1 MQSSESL
8 PGTGFARFNLSPSV
22 MKGIAG
28 AGFTEPR
35 PIQAATIEA
44 AMEGRDVLGLAQTGT
59 GKTAAFAIPVI
70 ERLLKPGKPGPR
82 ALIVAPTRE
91 LANQIETEIRLLAKF
106 TPLKTAAIFGGVS
119 FHRQI
124 EAMRRRPEIIVACP
138 GRLLDLVGER
148 VVRLDSVEVLVLDEA
163 DHMFDMGFLPD
174 LRRIISALPPK
185 RQNLLFSA
193 TMPAEIRQL
202 ADGLLTTPKVVELA
216 HSKPATTIQHALCWV
231 ADSRKQDLLK
241 VLLSEKSFS
250 SAIVFTRTKHRAKR
264 LADALGKA
272 GFRAVALQGNMSQ
285 PQRDRAMQEFR
296 SGRSNVMVATDI
308 AARGLDIASV
318 SHVINFDVPTTPDAY
333 THRIGRTGRSE
344 RQGQAYTFVTSE
356 DRHEIRAIERKINM
370 RIPTHEVPGFDAS
383 APSPASQSV
392 HRSQEPYR
400 QQGRPQQPAR
410 QREPFR
416 GDRPHHPG
424 GRQDNRPPRAEF
436 RQGEPSGIPG
446 QGRAAGHQP
455 GRSAHPAQ
463 RPHDRH
469 PRQGDQRDSG
479 GRHPGSGNP
488 RGGGR
493 PFRPGRPFRGPGP
506 RKPS

>member
-1 MQSSESL
+1 MQSSESS

-82 ALIVAPTRE
+82 TLIVAPTRE

-241 VLLSEKSFS
+241 ILLSEKTFS

-285 PQRDRAMQEFR
+285 PQRDRAMSEFR
-296 SGRSNVMVATDI
+296 SGRSNVLVATDI

-356 DRHEIRAIERKINM
+356 DRQEVRAIERKINM
-370 RIPTHEVPGFDAS
+370 RIPTHEVPEFDAS
-383 APSPASQSV
+383 APSAPAQQTFQ
-392 HRSQEPYR
+392 RPQESYR
-400 QQGRPQQPAR
+400 QQARPQSHR

-416 GDRPHHPG
+416 SDRPHHSG
-424 GRQDNRPPRAEF
+424 GRPDNRPPRPES
-436 RQGEPSGIPG
+436 RQGESSGRPEQGRSAG
-446 QGRAAGHQP
+446 QHPGRAA
-455 GRSAHPAQ
+455 HPPQ
-463 RPHDRH
+463 RTHDRH
-469 PRQGDQRDSG
+469 PRQGEQRSAE
-479 GRHPGSGNP
+479 GRHPGSGRP
-488 RGGGR
+488 QGSGR
-493 PFRPGRPFRGPGP
+493 PFRPGRPFRGPNP
-506 RKPS
+506 RKSS